1 MNLDELKEMWKSHD
15 QKLDQAIRLNETR
28 FRMLDV
34 RGSLSRV
41 FWLAA
46 GGLVLDGVAMLILG
60 SFIAGHRST
69 PEFWIPAL
77 LLDAFVIAHIAWVVR
92 QLIVL
97 QALDY
102 SAPVVT
108 IQRKLAALR
117 LLRVEAVKWT
127 LALSPL
133 LWTALL
139 VVGPRALVGLNVYEA
154 LPISY
159 LAANLAFG
167 LAFLALVMWLARHVE
182 GRFKGSPRIETFMDH
197 LAGRS
202 VTEARRSLQQIADFE
217 RGPLTV

>member
-1 MNLDELKEMWKSHD
+1 MNLDELKEKWNTYD

-28 FRMLDV
+28 FRMIDV

-41 FWLAA
+41 FWPAA
-46 GGLVLDGVAMLILG
+46 GGLVLDGIAMLILG
-60 SFIAGHRST
+60 DFIAGHLSE

-77 LLDAFVIAHIAWVVR
+77 ALDAFVMAHIAWAVR

-102 SAPVVT
+102 SAPIVT
-108 IQRKLAALR
+108 IQRTLAGLR
-117 LLRVEAVKWT
+117 LLRVQAVKWT

-139 VVGPRALVGLNVYEA
+139 VVVPEAILGLNVYEA

-159 LAANLAFG
+159 LAANLGFG
-167 LAFLALVMWLARHVE
+167 LAFLAIVMWLARSVE
-182 GRFKGSPRIETFMDH
+182 GRFTGSPWLETLMDH

-202 VTEARRSLQQIADFE
+202 LTQARLTLRQIVDFE
-217 RGPLTV
+217 REPTTV